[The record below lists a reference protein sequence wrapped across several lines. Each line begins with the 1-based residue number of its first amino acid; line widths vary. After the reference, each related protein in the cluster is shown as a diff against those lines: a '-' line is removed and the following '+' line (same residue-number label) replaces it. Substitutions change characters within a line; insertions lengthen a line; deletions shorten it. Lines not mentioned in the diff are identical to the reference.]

1 LWDNFF
7 NIHQQVHIM
16 SDLESK
22 VLGIL
27 KDFGGESS
35 MFLITNPSSPWGSLG
50 DAAALT
56 AAVNSLAA
64 QGAVSIDAANDVVK
78 AS

>member
-1 LWDNFF
+1 
-7 NIHQQVHIM
+7 M

-50 DAAALT
+50 DAGALT
-56 AAVNSLAA
+56 AAVNA
-64 QGAVSIDAANDVVK
+64 
-78 AS
+78 

>member
-1 LWDNFF
+1 
-7 NIHQQVHIM
+7 M

-22 VLGIL
+22 VLAIL

-35 MFLITNPSSPWGSLG
+35 MFLITNPSSPWGGLG

-56 AAVNSLAA
+56 AAVNSLVA
-64 QGAVSIDAANDVVK
+64 QGAVAHDAANDVVK
-78 AS
+78 VS

>member
-1 LWDNFF
+1 
-7 NIHQQVHIM
+7 M

-35 MFLITNPSSPWGSLG
+35 MFLITNPSSPWGALG
-50 DAAALT
+50 DSAALT

-64 QGAVSIDAANDVVK
+64 QGAVVLDAANDVVK
-78 AS
+78 IP

>member
-1 LWDNFF
+1 
-7 NIHQQVHIM
+7 M

-35 MFLITNPSSPWGSLG
+35 MFLITNPSSPWGTLG
-50 DAAALT
+50 DATALT
-56 AAVNSLAA
+56 AAVHSLAS
-64 QGAVSIDAANDVVK
+64 QGAVIHDAANDVVK
-78 AS
+78 IP

>member
-1 LWDNFF
+1 
-7 NIHQQVHIM
+7 M

-22 VLGIL
+22 VLAIL

-50 DAAALT
+50 DAGALT

-64 QGAVSIDAANDVVK
+64 QGAVVVDAANDVVK
-78 AS
+78 VS

>member
-1 LWDNFF
+1 
-7 NIHQQVHIM
+7 M